1 MQIIKNKNMNEK
13 YTHFSIDRY
22 HRSQWWKRNR
32 FIVYG
37 FIVLAIIA
45 LAIAY
50 YNHALAMDYPAIHKC
65 IETAKYLN
73 QIATVHLDVAGCIN
87 HPNTIQ

>member
-1 MQIIKNKNMNEK
+1 MNEK

-37 FIVLAIIA
+37 FIVLAIICLVIAWWNKA
-45 LAIAY
+45 LAVNY
-50 YNHALAMDYPAIHKC
+50 QSVHQC
-65 IETAKYLN
+65 IETYKALN
-73 QIATVHLDVAGCIN
+73 QNNATMHLNVQDCVK
-87 HPNTIQ
+87 